1 MGGGGGVLMY
11 TVSWYVCVCVFFPAI
26 VLGVFGH
33 CLDDV
38 WMVRNGRGVD
48 SEVWV
53 VAEEVLTHDGH
64 IIVR

>member
-11 TVSWYVCVCVFFPAI
+11 TVSWYVCVCFFPAI